1 MTDAGDPAP
10 GIPATGERLAALLL
24 LQAGH
29 ARAEIGQV
37 VALLDDAI
45 GRLGLA
51 FGRLDALIASQG
63 ALVQHAIAGGE
74 QALAGPLA
82 EVAAQAQRETEQ
94 AVQALQFQDLSA
106 QLLARLAERVDGF
119 AELAE
124 LLRLPGPAME
134 AHWLAVEARFEALE
148 RRTVAQ
154 SDLAGGDI
162 ELF

>member
-1 MTDAGDPAP
+1 M
-10 GIPATGERLAALLL
+10 AALLL
-24 LQAGH
+24 LQAGQS
-29 ARAEIGQV
+29 RAEIDQV
-37 VALLDDAI
+37 AALLDDAI

-63 ALVQHAIAGGE
+63 ALVQHAIGGGA

-82 EVAAQAQRETEQ
+82 EVAAQVRRETEQ

-106 QLLARLAERVDGF
+106 QLLARLAERIDGF
-119 AELAE
+119 AALAE
-124 LLRLPGPAME
+124 LLRLPGPDAE
-134 AHWLAVEARFEALE
+134 AQWRAVEARFEALE